1 MTNMVEDSE
10 INSIICE
17 NKGAELEVI
26 VKKLIDEANEN
37 GGLDNIA
44 VVLAEV

>member
-1 MTNMVEDSE
+1 MVEDSE
-10 INSIICE
+10 INRIICE